1 MITNKNATYALV
13 AAAGVGIAL
22 LAGLPV
28 YYLLLLACP
37 VMMFF
42 MMSSMSGGMSH
53 GKDDAAG
60 HDQEMTSGKRDSTP

>member
-13 AAAGVGIAL
+13 AAAGVGFAL
-22 LAGLPV
+22 FAGLPV

-53 GKDDAAG
+53 DKDNASG
-60 HDQEMTSGKRDSTP
+60 HDQEATSGKHNSTP